1 MLFNLLSDPL
11 QTFAWIFA
19 FVTAL
24 TFHEFSHGLVA
35 KLQGDDTAERL
46 GRLTLN
52 PIPHIDPIGLLA
64 ALLAGFGWAKPVPYN
79 PYNLRNQKWGPVLVA
94 AAGPFSNLLL
104 FVVTGLLYRGLA
116 MAGLMSADSALAGF
130 LGALMGVNVVLFA
143 FNLIPLPPLDGS
155 KVLLLFLQHP
165 KYLKTRLWLETRG
178 PTALLFAVLLDSL
191 LLNGLIF
198 GTIVHGLSNLAFRA
212 LGF

>member
-19 FVTAL
+19 FVMAL